1 MLALSKGY
9 LKFGETFVVDVH
21 TERNDGLAGVF
32 GCFLEFAQFALGHEE
47 LAVAEHVVVGITAEL
62 VLGYMHLLGEQF
74 VAYELAIRISKARLR
89 FTDRLDLRTEKL
101 DAGCVALQY
110 LVVESS
116 PTVLDIYLTLKM
128 HK

>member
-1 MLALSKGY
+1 MLALTEGY

-47 LAVAEHVVVGITAEL
+47 LAVAKHVVVGVTAEL

-74 VAYELAIRISKARLR
+74 VADELAIRISKARLR
-89 FTDRLDLRTEKL
+89 LPDIRTMEMQKPTEVPNPFTMLSRKL
-101 DAGCVALQY
+101 
-110 LVVESS
+110 
-116 PTVLDIYLTLKM
+116 
-128 HK
+128 